1 MKKILLL
8 FLTVFFIKCSYG
20 QNEKDLVRQTY
31 ENYKSSI
38 LENRGADASELV
50 SVRTLEYYDNMI
62 LHAISSDSITIANLP
77 FYDAFSVLVMRHYLL
92 KEELLKMDSKTFFIY
107 IIENDF
113 FEKEKIIDTKVGDVK
128 INRNFALGKMILK
141 DQELPLFLNF
151 YKENDLWKFDL
162 VSQIKTSTSYFTDY
176 FKSSELTVNEF
187 INEALFRLNG
197 KEPSPSIWNPTK

>member
-1 MKKILLL
+1 M
-8 FLTVFFIKCSYG
+8 
-20 QNEKDLVRQTY
+20 
-31 ENYKSSI
+31 
-38 LENRGADASELV
+38 
-50 SVRTLEYYDNMI
+50 
-62 LHAISSDSITIANLP
+62 
-77 FYDAFSVLVMRHYLL
+77 
-92 KEELLKMDSKTFFIY
+92 
-107 IIENDF
+107 
-113 FEKEKIIDTKVGDVK
+113 K